1 MLLFLALGAFAGML
15 TTVAGMG
22 GGLFLVA
29 VIGVLRG
36 PHEALA
42 ITSPALLVS
51 NLQRTF
57 MFRQAVDLRV
67 AALLSSGAIP
77 GAVLGGLLLPTLPSA
92 LVTLLLMASTALALL
107 RSQGLL
113 DVSPGRTSLVAAGSG
128 IGALAATSG
137 GAGFLIAPVVMSTG
151 LKGRPY
157 VATVSCCAA
166 GLHIGRVA
174 GYGVSGLLAPSQLPW
189 IAALLVGLVTG
200 NLIAARY
207 RDRIPS
213 KVESKI
219 ELGAL
224 VATALLAL
232 LGVAT

>member
-1 MLLFLALGAFAGML
+1 MLLFLALGVFAGVL

-29 VIGVLRG
+29 VVGILRG

-51 NLQRTF
+51 NLHRTL
-57 MFRQAVDLRV
+57 MFRKSVDRRV

-77 GAVLGGLLLPTLPSA
+77 GAILGGLLLPALPSM
-92 LVTLLLMASTALALL
+92 LVTLLLVATTGLALL
-107 RSQGLL
+107 RSRGLL
-113 DVSPGRTSLVAAGSG
+113 TLSPGRNSLVAAGSG

-137 GAGFLIAPVVMSTG
+137 GAGFLVAPVVMSTG
-151 LKGRPY
+151 LKGLPY
-157 VATVSCCAA
+157 VATVSCCAVA
-166 GLHIGRVA
+166 LHIGRVA
-174 GYGVSGLLAPSQLPW
+174 GYGMSGLLAASLLPM
-189 IAALLVGLVTG
+189 IGALLVGLVTG

-207 RDRIPS
+207 RDRIPPE
-213 KVESKI
+213 VEGKI

-224 VATALLAL
+224 VTTAILAL
-232 LGVAT
+232 VGVAT

>member
-1 MLLFLALGAFAGML
+1 MLLFLALGVFAGML

-29 VIGVLRG
+29 VVGILRG

-51 NLQRTF
+51 NLHRTL
-57 MFRQAVDLRV
+57 MFRKSVDRRV

-77 GAVLGGLLLPTLPSA
+77 GAVLGGLLLPALPSM
-92 LVTLLLMASTALALL
+92 LVTSLLVVTTGLALL
-107 RSQGLL
+107 RSRGLL
-113 DVSPGRTSLVAAGSG
+113 NVSPGRNSLVAAGSG

-137 GAGFLIAPVVMSTG
+137 GAGFLVAPVVMSTG
-151 LKGRPY
+151 LKGLPY
-157 VATVSCCAA
+157 VATVSCCAVA
-166 GLHIGRVA
+166 LHIGRVA
-174 GYGVSGLLAPSQLPW
+174 GYGMSGLLAASLLPM

-207 RDRIPS
+207 RDRIPTA
-213 KVESKI
+213 VETKI

-224 VATALLAL
+224 VTTAILAL
-232 LGVAT
+232 VGVAT

>member
-1 MLLFLALGAFAGML
+1 MLLFLLLGVFAGML

-29 VIGVLRG
+29 VVGILRG

-57 MFRQAVDLRV
+57 MFRHAVDRRV

-77 GAVLGGLLLPTLPSA
+77 GAILGGLLLPRLPS
-92 LVTLLLMASTALALL
+92 LIVTLLLVATTGLALL

-113 DVSPGRTSLVAAGSG
+113 TIAPGRKSLVAAGTG

-137 GAGFLIAPVVMSTG
+137 GAGFLVAPVVMSTG
-151 LKGRPY
+151 LKGLPY
-157 VATVSCCAA
+157 VATVSCCAVA
-166 GLHIGRVA
+166 LHIGRVA
-174 GYGVSGLLAPSQLPW
+174 GYGMSGLLVVSLLPM
-189 IAALLVGLVTG
+189 IGALLAGLVLG
-200 NLIAARY
+200 NLVAARY
-207 RDRIPS
+207 RDRIPTA
-213 KVESKI
+213 VQAKI

-224 VATALLAL
+224 VTTAILAL
-232 LGVAT
+232 AGVAT